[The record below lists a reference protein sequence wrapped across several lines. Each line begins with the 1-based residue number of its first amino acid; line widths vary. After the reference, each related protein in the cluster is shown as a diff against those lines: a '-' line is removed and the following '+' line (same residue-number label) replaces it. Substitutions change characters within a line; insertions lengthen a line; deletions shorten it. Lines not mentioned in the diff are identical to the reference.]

1 MEFAFRGPTT
11 LRNGTLV
18 RAQNHGFLVHMIV
31 LIGARNLTLA
41 DARELKTLLR
51 AGKDRQA
58 MKIGTTFFS
67 LLNPA
72 SPVAFQQQVLD
83 TKPGYYVEACFE
95 DTQDHRE
102 HTELNMLR
110 VIKVV

>member
-1 MEFAFRGPTT
+1 GFLGPTS
-11 LRNGTLV
+11 LHNGTLI
-18 RAQNHGFLVHMIV
+18 RAQNHGFLVHMIQ
-31 LIGARNLTLA
+31 LAGARNLTLA
-41 DARELKTLLR
+41 DARELKALLH
-51 AGKDRQA
+51 AGKGRQA
-58 MKIGTTFFS
+58 RKISTAFFT

-72 SPVAFQQQVLD
+72 SPGALQQQVLN
-83 TKPGYYVEACFE
+83 TKPGYYIEACLE